1 MLKLMNMQDLVSSQN
16 QGLPCLFSKI
26 VATSA
31 FCGFAYNQI
40 SLALFK
46 SLPIQKIVYL
56 ALLFTPTN
64 SILLL
69 IQMSYTKSNK
79 LNQVQFLRS

>member
-40 SLALFK
+40 SLTLKGDAK
-46 SLPIQKIVYL
+46 KMIQH
-56 ALLFTPTN
+56 
-64 SILLL
+64 S
-69 IQMSYTKSNK
+69 
-79 LNQVQFLRS
+79 